1 MAHAPS
7 IFKVMLL
14 WHILSQNKRK
24 KYRLTFCLLERVIS
38 FSFVV
43 LFFAGKVAGF
53 CAMCALEHHVKE
65 VLKSPE
71 RIISPTSLVKNLTC
85 ILLLCFL
92 LYKERWNVQKV
103 FNILSFLDY
112 WNIPG
117 ISRSFRM
124 WRQEDAHEY
133 MRYLIEAL
141 RNCSSIELPIG
152 ETFIQSVFG
161 GQLRS
166 QV

>member
-1 MAHAPS
+1 MKKKS
-7 IFKVMLL
+7 INFLSFGKSDKFLL
-14 WHILSQNKRK
+14 CCFI
-24 KYRLTFCLLERVIS
+24 
-38 FSFVV
+38 
-43 LFFAGKVAGF
+43 FAGKVSGF

-65 VLKSPE
+65 VLRSPE

-92 LYKERWNVQKV
+92 LYEEHWNLQKV
-103 FNILSFLDY
+103 FDILSLLDD

-124 WRQEDAHEY
+124 WRQEDPHEY

-141 RNCSSIELPIG
+141 RNCSPIELPIG